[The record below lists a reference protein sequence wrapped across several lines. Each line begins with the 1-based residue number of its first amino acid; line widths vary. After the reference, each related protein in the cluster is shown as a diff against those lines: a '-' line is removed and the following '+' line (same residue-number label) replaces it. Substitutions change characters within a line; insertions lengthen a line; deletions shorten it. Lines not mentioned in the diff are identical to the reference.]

1 MVEKG
6 IYAILAADADVS
18 TAVGTRIYPMVARQ
32 GAALPY
38 IVFQRISA
46 NHVDSTTG
54 SSGLCEAR
62 IQVDC
67 VTDGDLAGYL
77 TARTLAEHVRDALQG
92 YTGVAGTIDID
103 IIRLL
108 DDRDGLQEE
117 IEGSEKVRFVVS
129 SDFAVWFAEAIP
141 V

>member
-6 IYAILAADADVS
+6 IYAILAADVDVS
-18 TAVGTRIYPMVARQ
+18 TAVGTRIYPMVAPQ
-32 GAALPY
+32 KAALPY
-38 IVFQRISA
+38 ITFQRISA
-46 NHVDSTTG
+46 NHIDCTIG
-54 SSGLCEAR
+54 SCGLAEAR

-67 VTDGDLAGYL
+67 VATGYL
-77 TARTLAEHVRDALQG
+77 AARTLAEHVRDAMQG
-92 YTGVAGTIDID
+92 FTGVAGTIGID

>member
-6 IYAILAADADVS
+6 IYAILAADTDVS
-18 TAVGTRIYPMVARQ
+18 TAVGDRIYPMIAEQ

-38 IVFQRISA
+38 ITFQRISA
-46 NHVDSTTG
+46 NHIDCTTG
-54 SSGLCEAR
+54 SSGLAEAR
-62 IQVDC
+62 IQIDC
-67 VTDGDLAGYL
+67 VATGYL
-77 TARTLAEHVRDALQG
+77 ATRTLTEHVRDAMQG

-141 V
+141 A